1 MGMGQTSN
9 AGANMKLTKQVRG
22 MIALAVIVVAVGLL
36 LLGSRHND
44 QVRAVL
50 EFVSNYRHYLLNIR
64 HLGAYAF
71 IVFGIVLTIAA
82 MVPGAPSSVVAILIG
97 VCLGH
102 WLGFAVN
109 VVGLTAGNLLQSHL
123 FHRIE
128 TRHQNALQSRIY
140 AALIKMRHPEVGM
153 IIGYA
158 VPMIPTAFINM
169 AASTLHLDTRTHVVT
184 CAIGSAVAAFLYAFS
199 GDLLVVTTAWK
210 SLLAVLTVAAIIG
223 LAELGVRIR
232 RRRQEEA

>member
-1 MGMGQTSN
+1 MHNDEASDGR
-9 AGANMKLTKQVRG
+9 KLKVTKQVRG
-22 MIALAVIVVAVGLL
+22 MIAVAVLVVAVGLL
-36 LLGSRHND
+36 LLGLRHND

-50 EFVSNYRHYLLNIR
+50 QFVSNYRHYLLGIR

-109 VVGLTAGNLLQSHL
+109 AVGLTAGNLLQSHL

-140 AALIKMRHPEVGM
+140 AALVKMHHPELGM
-153 IIGYA
+153 IVGYA

-169 AASTLHLDTRTHVVT
+169 AASTLHLDAKKHVVT

-210 SLLAVLTVAAIIG
+210 SLLGILTVAAIIG
-223 LAELGVRIR
+223 LAEIGVRIR
-232 RRRQEEA
+232 RRRQQDAA